1 MFHEPDG
8 SADLLHEWR
17 WLLGGHAR
25 LVGWTASGDLFVTD
39 VRGAVLHLDTGAGQF
54 EEVAPNAVDF
64 HITLRDESQAEAL
77 LLLPVVRAFEQRH
90 GPLGSGEC
98 RGFTT
103 LPVFGGTYTTE
114 NRYRLSIA
122 EHAAFTG
129 NVHRQIRDL
138 PEGAQVQLKIVP

>member
-1 MFHEPDG
+1 MFHEADG
-8 SADLLHEWR
+8 SADLLREWR
-17 WLLGGHAR
+17 WLLGRHAR
-25 LVGWTASGDLFVTD
+25 LMGWAASGDLFMSD

-54 EEVAPNAVDF
+54 EEVARDAVDF
-64 HITLRDESQAEAL
+64 QTALRDESQAEAL

-90 GPLGSGEC
+90 GPLGPGEC
-98 RGFTT
+98 LGFTT
-103 LPVFGGTYTTE
+103 LPVFGGTYTAE

-138 PEGAQVQLKIVP
+138 PEGAQVQVKIVP